1 MILAAAAPVAFQ
13 PSTTVVVPRLS
24 LDVPAF
30 TPVMVIIEAEAET
43 RKTIRK
49 RDLILGAF
57 KGFVGSTRR
66 EQQEWPM
73 LGGTNKFHP
82 MSGPWPP
89 PPPREIWVPP
99 PGWEPPSKPE
109 VVASEESI
117 SSEPA
122 PEKQAWSFTLPDL
135 TSFLGLK
142 KDWPMLG
149 GTNKY
154 HPMAGPWPPPPPREL
169 WVSEAQIP
177 AAEPVVVT
185 SWYDSGVRLATAE
198 EESAATPAPV
208 TSWYD
213 SGVRLAVTDEAAAA
227 AEPSSASEVSDD
239 ASGVSPRIRKRDR
252 VVSMMKRFAW
262 AMGGY
267 EPATKDWPMLGGTNK
282 YHPMAGPWPPPPPR
296 ELWVAPEG
304 WVPPSKPG
312 ASAAAAPAPVTSWY
326 DSGVRLAVTDEAA
339 TAAAPISVEAEAIEG
354 VVNADAAEKIAALRA
369 EGEAVVARRLAL
381 AQEMA
386 AFKEPVTTAS
396 KEVASW
402 YDTGVRLSREAAAE
416 SAQAESA
423 GMAPKNLLGSLFDL
437 ISKPFGEPAASPA
450 PSAAAST
457 PPVAKTPAKSETPAR
472 GVKGAIK
479 RAVKATGL
487 APPPAFGPPPPGFEW
502 GMLFDADVPA
512 TARATSPP
520 AKAVEAAAV
529 AVEAPSPSPPKPRVT
544 KKAAPVTVRK
554 SDLKVGL
561 PPAGFFWGGVY

>member
-169 WVSEAQIP
+169 WV
-177 AAEPVVVT
+177 
-185 SWYDSGVRLATAE
+185 
-198 EESAATPAPV
+198 
-208 TSWYD
+208 
-213 SGVRLAVTDEAAAA
+213 
-227 AEPSSASEVSDD
+227 
-239 ASGVSPRIRKRDR
+239 
-252 VVSMMKRFAW
+252 
-262 AMGGY
+262 
-267 EPATKDWPMLGGTNK
+267 
-282 YHPMAGPWPPPPPR
+282 
-296 ELWVAPEG
+296 APEG

-402 YDTGVRLSREAAAE
+402 HDAGVRLSREAAAE